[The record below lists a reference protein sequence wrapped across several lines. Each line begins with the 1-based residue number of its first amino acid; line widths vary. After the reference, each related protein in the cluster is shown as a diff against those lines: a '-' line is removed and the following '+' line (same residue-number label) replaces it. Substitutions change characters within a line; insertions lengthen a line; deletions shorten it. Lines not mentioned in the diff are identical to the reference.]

1 MRVLKYGNSK
11 FRGLCPA
18 HVLCAALVCSV
29 LSIAPGC
36 ATLGPTS
43 LPADRF
49 NYNKSLARSAN
60 EQLLLNIVR
69 LRYGEPLHWLE
80 VSSMLSQYSLEASV
94 NASSWWNDLDTWG
107 PALRAVYGQQLDR
120 LDVDRA
126 DIEKLFYTKQ
136 YRDVRGDVRVVGTD
150 AWVRFHSCKGY
161 LVIDLDSF
169 CRVRQVYT
177 RGQCKIPG
185 I

>member
-1 MRVLKYGNSK
+1 MRRSLTFLVLASIPLFGN
-11 FRGLCPA
+11 FA
-18 HVLCAALVCSV
+18 HGVLFIGPYSRCDSV
-29 LSIAPGC
+29 V
-36 ATLGPTS
+36 
-43 LPADRF
+43 D
-49 NYNKSLARSAN
+49 
-60 EQLLLNIVR
+60 
-69 LRYGEPLHWLE
+69 
-80 VSSMLSQYSLEASV
+80 
-94 NASSWWNDLDTWG
+94 
-107 PALRAVYGQQLDR
+107 QQLDR
-120 LDVDRA
+120 LNVDRA

>member
-1 MRVLKYGNSK
+1 MLRSLTILVLASIPLFGN
-11 FRGLCPA
+11 FA
-18 HVLCAALVCSV
+18 HGV
-29 LSIAPGC
+29 LSI
-36 ATLGPTS
+36 GP
-43 LPADRF
+43 
-49 NYNKSLARSAN
+49 
-60 EQLLLNIVR
+60 
-69 LRYGEPLHWLE
+69 
-80 VSSMLSQYSLEASV
+80 YSRCDSV
-94 NASSWWNDLDTWG
+94 VD
-107 PALRAVYGQQLDR
+107 QQLDR
-120 LDVDRA
+120 LNVDRA